1 MFWLHE
7 MLLYIYTTGPLITH
21 CVLYS
26 SSHMHVP
33 LAIECGDPGV
43 PQNGSR
49 QLSGRTAGSSV
60 MYRCDTGFELVGAQ
74 TLRCMD
80 SGEWSDRLP
89 ECRGT

>member
-1 MFWLHE
+1 
-7 MLLYIYTTGPLITH
+7 
-21 CVLYS
+21 
-26 SSHMHVP
+26 MHLP

-60 MYRCDTGFELVGAQ
+60 AYRCDSGFELVGAQ

-89 ECRGT
+89 QCRGTVIESKFVYHIFYITSRYCTNLS